1 MILAAPVANTRAN
14 SYLLVRRS
22 PVAMGMLV
30 DIDADPIAGFRTGF
44 MAAGTLVAMMGF
56 AAAVLI
62 DPQADLARFR
72 GVGIAAAP

>member
-1 MILAAPVANTRAN
+1 
-14 SYLLVRRS
+14 
-22 PVAMGMLV
+22 MLV